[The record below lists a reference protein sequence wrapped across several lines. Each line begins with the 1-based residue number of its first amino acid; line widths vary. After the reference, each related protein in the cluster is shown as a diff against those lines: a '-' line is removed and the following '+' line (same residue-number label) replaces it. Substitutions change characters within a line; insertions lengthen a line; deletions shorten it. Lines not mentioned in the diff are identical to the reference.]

1 MIPFADLLATPT
13 LTDLERDVLVRRY
26 VLDDPAARIAADLR
40 ITVRAVN
47 LRLENAR
54 RKIVTHHHLDQEPT

>member
-13 LTDLERDVLVRRY
+13 LTDAERDALVRRY
-26 VLDDPAARIAADLR
+26 VLDYSAAQIAADLR

-54 RKIVTHHHLDQEPT
+54 RKIVHHHHLEEPS